1 MIDSLIADSFC
12 HSEIMTGTRMSKLL
26 QWFKLPWLVASSSM
40 LFAESPALDSI
51 FQSSNLFHFFI
62 SKFQCLLSLYAA
74 STYFSL
80 LHWKSP
86 DNFVKSQIKGKIRAI
101 ALVTILGVKQRREKN
116 GDFSEELSRK
126 VSWTNMHICLQISEI
141 PLLFFCS
148 IVKTSFRWEIWIFL
162 TRSFVYKIICLQT
175 NSFSVFHNTLFL
187 SFENGRK

>member
-1 MIDSLIADSFC
+1 
-12 HSEIMTGTRMSKLL
+12 MTGTRMSKLL

-86 DNFVKSQIKGKIRAI
+86 DSFVKSQIKGEIRAI
-101 ALVTILGVKQRREKN
+101 ALVTILGVKQRREKMATILRN
-116 GDFSEELSRK
+116 CQGKSLVLICRFAYKFQKFHWLSFIWSSRLHFVEKFGSCFISVNNVEIVTDFS
-126 VSWTNMHICLQISEI
+126 
-141 PLLFFCS
+141 
-148 IVKTSFRWEIWIFL
+148 
-162 TRSFVYKIICLQT
+162 
-175 NSFSVFHNTLFL
+175 NSQLYL
-187 SFENGRK
+187 I

>member
-86 DNFVKSQIKGKIRAI
+86 RSFVKSQIKEQIQEIRSGNDFGRQTAAGKEWR
-101 ALVTILGVKQRREKN
+101 
-116 GDFSEELSRK
+116 
-126 VSWTNMHICLQISEI
+126 
-141 PLLFFCS
+141 LFWR
-148 IVKTSFRWEIWIFL
+148 IVKESL
-162 TRSFVYKIICLQT
+162 L
-175 NSFSVFHNTLFL
+175 N
-187 SFENGRK
+187 